1 VAVIVVV
8 FSILITTNFGTLPI
22 VQHVGAQVD
31 TNDIDNG
38 AVTSPKIRDGE
49 VRTPDIA
56 DEAVATDKIRRGAV
70 VTESLADN
78 SVTSDKIADGSIMIE
93 DLSTT
98 GGIGGENQA
107 VSHVIFN
114 TCSIDFGPIAAQKA
128 TTALCPVPGVQVGD
142 HVVATSQDSSLD
154 IVTQSASVNG
164 TELVRIEVWNP
175 TFKTVDPP
183 NITWALIAFRT

>member
-1 VAVIVVV
+1 MATI
-8 FSILITTNFGTLPI
+8 ITTSIIAGTSSSLF
-22 VQHVGAQVD
+22 VQRVEAQVD
-31 TNDIDNG
+31 TNDISNG

-49 VRTPDIA
+49 VRSADIA
-56 DEAVATDKIRRGAV
+56 DGAVTTDKIRPGAV
-70 VTESLADN
+70 ITESLADN
-78 SVTSDKIADGSIMIE
+78 SVTSDKIADGSIMLE

-98 GGIGGENQA
+98 GGLGGDNQG
-107 VSHVIFN
+107 VSHVTFN

-142 HVVATSQDSSLD
+142 HVVATSQESSLD

-175 TFKTVDPP
+175 TFKSVDPP
-183 NITWALIAFRT
+183 NVTWALIAFRT